1 MSTEKYQE
9 LKNKYNTLQNEKD
22 KIDCL
27 VDIVLE
33 IRNYDIE
40 EAYQLTEEIIERSV
54 KINYKKGEGRGLN
67 NKGAIYW
74 LRGEYDK
81 GLSILKEAL
90 KIAKEYG
97 LDALK
102 ARIYNNFG
110 NICRDLGDLSDA
122 SKYYQW
128 ALEINEDLG
137 DELAQSAVMI
147 SISNLHFDLFDYDN
161 ALEYANRCLKIFIKY

>member
-1 MSTEKYQE
+1 M
-9 LKNKYNTLQNEKD
+9 
-22 KIDCL
+22 
-27 VDIVLE
+27 
-33 IRNYDIE
+33 
-40 EAYQLTEEIIERSV
+40 
-54 KINYKKGEGRGLN
+54 
-67 NKGAIYW
+67 
-74 LRGEYDK
+74 RGEYDK

-161 ALEYANRCLKIFIKY
+161 ALEYANRCLKIFIKYEDKNRLISVYHTLGNIYLKEDNDNALIHFKKALNSQSPIPLVTCWQTVA